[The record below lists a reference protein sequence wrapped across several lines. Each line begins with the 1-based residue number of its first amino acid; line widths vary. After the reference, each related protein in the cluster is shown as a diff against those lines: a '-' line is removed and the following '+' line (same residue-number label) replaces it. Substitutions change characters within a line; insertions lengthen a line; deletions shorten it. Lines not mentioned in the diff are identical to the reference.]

1 MNPTEGEQM
10 NSTFSPADVAA
21 YEHATWSR
29 CAPTYRDGFA
39 ALTRGAVD
47 PLLDAAAV
55 GPGTRLLDIGTGTGT
70 VAAAAHQRRA
80 SAIGIDFSD
89 TMLSEAR
96 RSVPD
101 VDFRA
106 ASADALP
113 FDDESFD
120 AVVGNVVLHHLG
132 RPEAALEQAHRVL
145 TRGGRVAC
153 TVWAGMETLAAFGV
167 FFAAVEEHA
176 AGTELPHGP
185 LFGVADEPTLM
196 SLFADAGF
204 TDVTIDTVDTT
215 WRMPSIEPLLR
226 ALGAWAQLDAFPPRT
241 RQAIETS
248 VRSSA
253 TAYETEDGLA
263 IPNPMLLISAT
274 RPR

>member
-1 MNPTEGEQM
+1 MST
-10 NSTFSPADVAA
+10 TFSPADVAA

-29 CAPTYRDGFA
+29 CAPTYRNGFA
-39 ALTRGAVD
+39 TLTTGAVD

-55 GPGTRLLDIGTGTGT
+55 GPDTRLLDIGTGTGS
-70 VAAAAHQRRA
+70 VAAAARQRGA

-101 VDFRA
+101 MDFRT

-113 FDDESFD
+113 FDDEAFD
-120 AVVGNVVLHHLG
+120 AVVANAVLHHLG
-132 RPEAALEQAHRVL
+132 RPEAALEEAHRVL
-145 TRGGRVAC
+145 TPGGRFAC

-176 AGTELPHGP
+176 GGTELPHGP
-185 LFGVADEPTLM
+185 LFGVADEPTLT
-196 SLFADAGF
+196 SLFTDAGF
-204 TDVTIDTVDTT
+204 TDVTVDTI
-215 WRMPSIEPLLR
+215 WKMPSIEPLLR
-226 ALGAWAQLDAFPPRT
+226 AFGAWAQIDAFPPQT

-253 TAYETEDGLA
+253 AAYETDDGLA

>member
-1 MNPTEGEQM
+1 MNTTEGEQM
-10 NSTFSPADVAA
+10 NTTFAPADVAA
-21 YEHATWSR
+21 YEYATWSR

-39 ALTRGAVD
+39 VLTAEAVD
-47 PLLDAAAV
+47 PLLDAATV
-55 GPGTRLLDIGTGTGT
+55 GPDTRLLDIGTGTGT
-70 VAAAAHQRRA
+70 VAAAAHQRGA

-96 RSVPD
+96 RSSPD

-120 AVVGNVVLHHLG
+120 AVVANVVLHHLA
-132 RPEAALEQAHRVL
+132 RPDTALEQAHRVL
-145 TRGGRVAC
+145 APGGRIAC
-153 TVWAGMETLAAFGV
+153 TVWAGMETLEAFGV

-176 AGTELPHGP
+176 GGTELPHGP
-185 LFGVADEPTLM
+185 LFGVADEHTLS
-196 SLFADAGF
+196 SLFTDAGF

-215 WRMPSIEPLLR
+215 WTMSSIEPLLR
-226 ALGAWAQLDAFPPRT
+226 AFGAWAQIDAFPPQI
-241 RQAIETS
+241 RQAIESS
-248 VRSSA
+248 VRSA
-253 TAYETEDGLA
+253 AAAYENDDCLV